1 MPNCNEPTL
10 YDTDFIAWAEEQA
23 DALRALAL
31 PDGSVLDL
39 PNLIEEMETLAR
51 RELVQFERLVGC
63 ALERLIRAALD
74 PDLDRARG
82 SLSQVTGFL
91 REACQRSCP
100 TGLSRIDLQRI
111 WSEACDRAEVHLP
124 EDSLPAGKTPFPFAT
139 EALLA
144 PGFVLRDA
152 IEAIRDLAP

>member
-23 DALRALAL
+23 DALRALTP
-31 PDGSVLDL
+31 PDGVPLDL

-51 RELVQFERLVGC
+51 RELVQFEGLIGG
-63 ALERLIRAALD
+63 ALERLVRAALD

-91 REACQRSCP
+91 RDACQRSSP
-100 TGLSRIDLQRI
+100 TGLSRIDLHRL
-111 WSEACDRAEVHLP
+111 WSEACDRAEAHLS
-124 EDSLPAGKTPFPFAT
+124 EDSLPAGKIPCPFGI

-152 IEAIRDLAP
+152 IEAIRDLSS